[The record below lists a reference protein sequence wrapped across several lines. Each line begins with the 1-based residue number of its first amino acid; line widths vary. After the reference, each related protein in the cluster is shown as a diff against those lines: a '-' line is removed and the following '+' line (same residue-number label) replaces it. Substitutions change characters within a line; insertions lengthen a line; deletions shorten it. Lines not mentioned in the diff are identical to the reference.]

1 MQTQQDSLH
10 VAQWVSLES
19 DGPCCRSSLW
29 LPEVYRYAEMLV
41 LRRKAPDNCLCQLL
55 YKIPVSLN
63 YSSTI
68 LNCLGFLG
76 GLEDPCISPFKV
88 LLGTFDMGIIVPHP
102 ASCCNPLRSREDCQ
116 YAHPT
121 CLSSNLVQI
130 CIWCLST
137 EDGNSKATDGVEF
150 RLSYCFHFL
159 PHWASLSPPSRTLM
173 TWGFSLT

>member
-1 MQTQQDSLH
+1 MQTQQDIVH

-29 LPEVYRYAEMLV
+29 LPAVYGYAEMLV

-76 GLEDPCISPFKV
+76 GLEAPCSSPFKV
-88 LLGTFDMGIIVPHP
+88 LLGTFDLGIIVPHP
-102 ASCCNPLRSREDCQ
+102 ASAILWGLQKTVNMHTLPAYPITLCKVR
-116 YAHPT
+116 
-121 CLSSNLVQI
+121 
-130 CIWCLST
+130 IWCLST
-137 EDGNSKATDGVEF
+137 EDGNSKATDAVEF
-150 RLSYCFHFL
+150 RRSYWFHFL